1 MTRTKTTRSVRA
13 AAKQLGTKRSVVVAK
28 NKSNKAARMIAAKV
42 AKDIMEKKKKAK
54 KTELPFKR
62 PYSNKSAAAIAAS
75 THRDGNNQWDSENM
89 RLACEQYEAQKMEK
103 TSLNLH
109 LGLV

>member
-1 MTRTKTTRSVRA
+1 
-13 AAKQLGTKRSVVVAK
+13 
-28 NKSNKAARMIAAKV
+28 MIAAKV

-75 THRDGNNQWDSENM
+75 THRDGNLNQWDSENM
-89 RLACEQYEAQKMEK
+89 RLACEQYEAQKMDDWPQNQPK
-103 TSLNLH
+103 PSLRF
-109 LGLV
+109 GLNCSLQLIFKYMIT